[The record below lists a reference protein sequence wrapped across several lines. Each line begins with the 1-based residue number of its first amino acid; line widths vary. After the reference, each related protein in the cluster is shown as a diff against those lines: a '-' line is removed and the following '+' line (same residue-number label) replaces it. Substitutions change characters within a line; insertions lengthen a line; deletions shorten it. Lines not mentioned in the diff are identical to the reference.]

1 MPSPFRLTPTLGR
14 ALALGAVFAPG
25 AGVASGLDS
34 PAIGSLLSG
43 PLTVDPAAVYHNPGA
58 LGFQRAPAVLVGAGL
73 VIGGVEVVRERRGT
87 YQSPETLRFQTPVP
101 EADLEPELTGR
112 ADAAGATPVAP
123 LGDAFFTA
131 GLGGS
136 GVTLG
141 LGAYAPYAAL
151 ADFPDDGAQRFAV
164 QDATIIVGHLTAA
177 LGVKANEHFGLGAGL
192 SYVVGTAAISKIQDF
207 GALSDFG
214 DGLAR
219 PPVSQPNGF
228 GPDAPTELRELD
240 VLARPVS
247 LKDATA
253 HGVTFHLGAYV
264 RPAPE
269 WDLAM
274 TYQHDATLDFE
285 GRFTLDMDDDFF
297 TGDLAHVGLQYAP
310 RVEGDATV
318 NFRLPMRIGLAAGY
332 TPTRDL
338 RFELRG
344 QYVTWSDLDA
354 MRIELRSPE
363 LAQPALGL
371 PPYSEVALPR
381 RWQDTVSIAAFGRF
395 AVSRAFALLGL
406 LGYDSPASPDATIDA
421 SSPDGHRLTFGLGAQ
436 YSLTQHTS
444 LVGDARLATLLPRE
458 VTGSDH
464 DLGNGTYSL
473 TLAALAAHLQVKFP

>member
-1 MPSPFRLTPTLGR
+1 MPSPLCPSTTLGR
-14 ALALGAVFAPG
+14 ALVLGVALVPG
-25 AGVASGLDS
+25 RSVASGLDS
-34 PAIGSLLSG
+34 PAVGSLLSG
-43 PLTVDPAAVYHNPGA
+43 PLTVDPAAVFHNPGT
-58 LGFQRAPAVLVGAGL
+58 LGFQAAPALLVGAGL
-73 VIGGVEVVRERRGT
+73 VVGGVEVVRERRGN

-101 EADLEPELTGR
+101 EADLAPELTGR
-112 ADAAGATPVAP
+112 ADASGATPVAP

-131 GLGGS
+131 GLGET

-151 ADFPDDGAQRFAV
+151 VDFPDDGAQRFAV
-164 QDATIIVGHLTAA
+164 QDATIIVGHVTAA
-177 LGVKANEHFGLGAGL
+177 VGVRANEHFGLGAGV
-192 SYVVGTAAISKIQDF
+192 SYVLGTAAISKIQDF
-207 GALSDFG
+207 GALSDFA

-219 PPVSQPNGF
+219 PPVSQANGF

-247 LKDATA
+247 LRDATA
-253 HGVTFHLGAYV
+253 HGVTFNLGAYV
-264 RPAPE
+264 RPTPA

-274 TYQHDATLDFE
+274 TYQHGANLDFE

-310 RVEGDATV
+310 RVDGDATV

-332 TPTRDL
+332 APSRDFRL
-338 RFELRG
+338 ELRG
-344 QYVTWSDLDA
+344 QFVTWSDMDA
-354 MRIELRSPE
+354 MRIELRSPG

-381 RWQDTVSIAAFGRF
+381 RWQDTVSVAALGRF
-395 AVSRAFALLGL
+395 AFTRAFALVGL

-444 LVGDARLATLLPRE
+444 LVGDARLATLLPRA
-458 VTGSDH
+458 VTDSND